1 LSQRGSSVLVPSAAS
16 PNQAA
21 PVGIAD
27 RGRIPPPFAISTIFK
42 TMESVAGLSALQSSW
57 STLHIFR
64 NADRIAS
71 MCAGSPWYFAK
82 GMAGPQAGTVYHF
95 TRVARLGV
103 CNIEQTSLL
112 TAFNARVGTVFADS
126 I

>member
-1 LSQRGSSVLVPSAAS
+1 
-16 PNQAA
+16 
-21 PVGIAD
+21 
-27 RGRIPPPFAISTIFK
+27 
-42 TMESVAGLSALQSSW
+42 MESVAGLSALQSSW